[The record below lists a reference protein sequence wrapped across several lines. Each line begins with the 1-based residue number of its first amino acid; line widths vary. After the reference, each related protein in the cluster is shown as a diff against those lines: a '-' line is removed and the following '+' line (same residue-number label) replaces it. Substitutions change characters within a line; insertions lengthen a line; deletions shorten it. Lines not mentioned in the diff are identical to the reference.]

1 MPKIF
6 VSIAAFCDPYLEH
19 TITDA
24 LKKAK
29 KPENLVFGVVDQH
42 PESRRQALKKA
53 ITTLNEH
60 AELRYVVLHPVESRG
75 VCWARAIA
83 FSLYHHEPYLLQI
96 DSHMFFEQDWDELL
110 INQLNKLR
118 TKHPKPILTTY
129 PYGFEF
135 EDDKPVVKISVSDKT
150 TLVLRPHP
158 DTPLGTD
165 IPTLRFRAEHVF
177 VREPVLGSHV
187 AGGFIF
193 TLGYFVDEIPYD
205 PHLYFHGEEQNL
217 SIRAYTHGWD
227 IFHPPHIPLY
237 HLYKSPNTE
246 HKNHHWHPDWEK
258 ERDFQWMSLKT
269 ASDQRLAD
277 LLYHRKNLGR
287 YGLGNA
293 RTLEDFAYLSGIDYI
308 NKKIRNREYAPDYP
322 AE

>member
-24 LKKAK
+24 IKKAK
-29 KPENLVFGVVDQH
+29 KPERLVFGVIDQH
-42 PESRRQALKKA
+42 ADNRRK
-53 ITTLNEH
+53 TLAKLTDK
-60 AELRYVVLHPVESRG
+60 AELRYVNLHPVESRG
-75 VCWARAIA
+75 VCWARSIA
-83 FSLYHHEPYLLQI
+83 FSLHHHEPYLLQI
-96 DSHMFFEQDWDELL
+96 DSHMLFEQDWDSVL
-110 INQLNKLR
+110 IDQLNHLKIR
-118 TKHPKPILTTY
+118 HPKPILTTY

-135 EDDKPVVKISVSDKT
+135 EDEKPVVKIAVSDKT

-177 VREPVLGSHV
+177 TRDPVLGSHI
-187 AGGFIF
+187 AGGFMF
-193 TLGYFVDEIPYD
+193 TLGRFVDEIPYD

-217 SIRAYTHGWD
+217 AIRAYTSGWD

-258 ERDFQWMSLKT
+258 ERDVQWTTLKH
-269 ASDQRLAD
+269 ASDQRLSD
-277 LLYHRKNLGR
+277 LLYHRKNLGS
-287 YGLGNA
+287 YGLGTA
-293 RTLEDFAYLSGIDYI
+293 RTLEDFAFFSGIDYP
-308 NKKIRNREYAPDYP
+308 NKSIRAREYKDHYP
-322 AE
+322 EQQA